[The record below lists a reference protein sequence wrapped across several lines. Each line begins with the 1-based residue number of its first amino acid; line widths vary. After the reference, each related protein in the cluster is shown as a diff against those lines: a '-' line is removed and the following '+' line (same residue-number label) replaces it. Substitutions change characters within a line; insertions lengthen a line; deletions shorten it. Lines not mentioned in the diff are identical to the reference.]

1 MAAIA
6 AAFAAGARA
15 DSSTPRLLANARR
28 KAAQYSAAAGGAEAA
43 AAGSGTAGSGLDACD
58 RVEAATDPM
67 IGAAD
72 QGRDDQEAGGPD
84 EPDGGHVRVTLDA
97 VGRATIHG
105 RVGGQTIGPGRQEG
119 VWTPIGLFT
128 FP

>member
-43 AAGSGTAGSGLDACD
+43 AAGSGATGSGLDACD
-58 RVEAATDPM
+58 RVDAATDPM
-67 IGAAD
+67 IVPPTSAATTRRPANPTSRMVD
-72 QGRDDQEAGGPD
+72 MS
-84 EPDGGHVRVTLDA
+84 V
-97 VGRATIHG
+97 
-105 RVGGQTIGPGRQEG
+105 
-119 VWTPIGLFT
+119 
-128 FP
+128 